1 MVKIFL
7 GPAGIPHASS
17 KRNTLE
23 GVKVVKDLG
32 LNAMEVEFVQGVKMS
47 EEMAEKVGK
56 LASELGVRLSVH
68 APYAINLCSEDEAK
82 IEASKKR
89 LLETAIR
96 AEKMGADAI
105 AIHAAFYGRRGPEE
119 CYELVKEGLK
129 EVVELSESQGLY
141 NVKFGVETMAKDTAF
156 GTIDEV
162 ISISKDV
169 RRVIPYIDWA
179 HTFARQGGQ
188 INYDEIINRL
198 IDELG
203 LEHINSH
210 FESLV
215 HRNGKYVDE
224 HLPIDNETPPFRPL
238 AEAIL
243 KNERLKSITL
253 ICESPELERDA
264 LKMRKV
270 LEELGYEFS

>member
-7 GPAGIPHASS
+7 GPAGIPHTSS

-105 AIHAAFYGRRGPEE
+105 AIHAAFYGIRGPEE

-162 ISISKDV
+162 VRISKDV

-179 HTFARQGGQ
+179 HAFARQGGQ

-198 IDELG
+198 IEELG

-243 KNERLKSITL
+243 KNKRLKSITL